1 MAKHSR
7 GKSIQVN
14 NRLASLEKLAFDEMS
29 FVKSEM
35 DKQKTLFDEMAQL
48 KDRVKQLIKLISLRE
63 REYKNLLKRHKRF
76 LASYN
81 KMRSAVNKD
90 ITNNA

>member
-7 GKSIQVN
+7 GKNMQIK
-14 NRLASLEKLAFDEMS
+14 NRLANLEKLAFDEMS
-29 FVKSEM
+29 FLKSEM
-35 DKQKTLFDEMAQL
+35 DKQKVLFDEISKIKYQI
-48 KDRVKQLIKLISLRE
+48 KQLIKIIRLRE
-63 REYKNLLKRHKRF
+63 IEFKNLTKRHKRF

-90 ITNNA
+90 NTNNA

>member
-14 NRLASLEKLAFDEMS
+14 NRLASLEKLAFDEMC
-29 FVKSEM
+29 FLKSEM
-35 DKQKTLFDEMAQL
+35 DKQKSLFDEIAKIKYQ
-48 KDRVKQLIKLISLRE
+48 VKQLIKIIRLRE
-63 REYKNLLKRHKRF
+63 FEFKNLTKRHKRF

-90 ITNNA
+90 NTNNA